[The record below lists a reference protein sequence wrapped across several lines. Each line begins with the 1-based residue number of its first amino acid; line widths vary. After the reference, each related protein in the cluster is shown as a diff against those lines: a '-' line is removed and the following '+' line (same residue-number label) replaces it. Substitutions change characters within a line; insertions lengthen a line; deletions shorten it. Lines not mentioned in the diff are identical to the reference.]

1 VKLFKSI
8 FGDVF
13 LMWLWV
19 YCEQAIVGLKIITY
33 KNKKKMQSPMESLM
47 ELPFHQQFHQDLQIF
62 HSRTCCKTYRMVAT
76 Y

>member
-33 KNKKKMQSPMESLM
+33 KNKKKNAISNGITDGIAFPSAILSG
-47 ELPFHQQFHQDLQIF
+47 FANFSF
-62 HSRTCCKTYRMVAT
+62 
-76 Y
+76 